1 MNAILLNK
9 PAAQVKDN
17 RDLQNSISSQL
28 KQKLQAHYKSD
39 LFRSRL
45 KFIAN
50 ADVEQKNKLNFAS
63 NNYLGLAN
71 NPVLINQVQQLL
83 PQLGLGSGAS
93 NLITGY
99 HHIHQDLEIE
109 IAKRLNCE
117 QALLFSSG
125 YMANLSIS
133 DVLLNLNPNTIA
145 LHDHN
150 NHASLLDGTRLAGC
164 KLARFKHNDI
174 EHLNL
179 LLNKYNDYQNRF
191 IFTESLF
198 SMDGDF
204 APLIDIASLLTRD
217 LSAPT
222 LSSRPSLATLGA
234 EPRSIMDS
242 GSACFALDRNDR
254 NLENT
259 ALVID
264 HSHGF
269 GLFDIGPRKNSN
281 AVIMG
286 TFGKAI
292 GASGAFVAGSKL
304 FIESLIQFA
313 RPYIYTT
320 SLSPISAAASLL
332 ALRLINRDSSYH
344 EKLFTNIEYFC
355 KELVKIGI
363 TPINNQ
369 SPIQPIIIGNSSDC
383 IRAAEYLNK
392 HGIIATAIRA
402 PTVPKNKARLR
413 ITLST
418 SHSFEN
424 IDYLIKILN
433 NLNLFV

>member
-1 MNAILLNK
+1 MNAILQNR
-9 PAAQVKDN
+9 PAAQVNDN
-17 RDLQNSISSQL
+17 ISHQDTLRSQL
-28 KQKLQAHYKSD
+28 QQKLQAHYKSN

-50 ADVEQKNKLNFAS
+50 ANAEQKSKLNFAS

-71 NPVLINQVQQLL
+71 DPVLINQVQQLL

-99 HHIHQDLEIE
+99 HHIHQDLELA
-109 IAKRLNCE
+109 IAKQLGCE
-117 QALLFSSG
+117 QAVLFSSG

-133 DVLLNLNPNTIA
+133 DVLLNLSPNTIA

-179 LLNKYNDYQNRF
+179 LLNKYSDYQNKF

-204 APLIDIASLLTRD
+204 SPLKNIDLL
-217 LSAPT
+217 
-222 LSSRPSLATLGA
+222 
-234 EPRSIMDS
+234 SIQ
-242 GSACFALDRNDR
+242 N
-254 NLENT
+254 NT
-259 ALVID
+259 GLIID

-269 GLFDIGPRKNSN
+269 GLFNLNHTNNPN
-281 AVIMG
+281 AIIMG

-292 GASGAFVAGSKL
+292 GSSGAFVAGSKL

-332 ALRLINRDSSYH
+332 ALRLINKDPSYC

-355 KELVKIGI
+355 QELVKIGI

-369 SPIQPIIIGNSSDC
+369 SPIQPIIIGNNSDC

-392 HGIIATAIRA
+392 HGLIATAIRA

-413 ITLST
+413 ITLSA

-433 NLNLFV
+433 NLKAELNLSINNN